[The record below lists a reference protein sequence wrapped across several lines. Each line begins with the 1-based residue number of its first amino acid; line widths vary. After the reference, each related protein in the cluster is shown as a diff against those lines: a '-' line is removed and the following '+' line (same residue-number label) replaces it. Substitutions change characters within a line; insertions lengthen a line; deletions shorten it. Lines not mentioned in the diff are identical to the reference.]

1 METLQLFPSL
11 DFLPQDNTVNSRLV
25 TNSHYCIRI
34 RYFVIFRQEREN
46 SGKKY
51 TYTNF
56 IAF

>member
-1 METLQLFPSL
+1 MLQLFPSL